1 MVKDLLILGSGGLA
15 QEYAWLVEEI
25 NEQVKTFNL
34 IGYLDDDPN
43 RVGKDFIG
51 YPVLG
56 TLADIGRFPTA
67 FAIAGVG
74 DPRFRKEVVERVS
87 PGHNRWA
94 NLISPTCRIHDSHRI
109 GVGVMIGRYTDLTV
123 GCTIGNHVMLN
134 IHCVLGHAVRVGDF
148 SVVSPN
154 VTINGEAVIGRVC
167 YIGANAFVRNVHV
180 GDGATI
186 GASSAVVK
194 DVEENCTVAGVPAK
208 VLHSGAPSHKLTR
221 APGQGETHQ

>member
-1 MVKDLLILGSGGLA
+1 MKDLIILGSGGLA

-25 NEQVKTFNL
+25 NEEKKTFNL
-34 IGYLDDDPN
+34 IGYLDDNPQ
-43 RVGKDFIG
+43 RIGKECIG

-56 TLADIGRFPTA
+56 TLADIGRFPSA

-74 DPRFRKEVVERVS
+74 DPRLRQSVVDKVS
-87 PGHNRWA
+87 PGFTRWT
-94 NLISPTCRIHDSHRI
+94 NLISPTCRIHKSHQI

-123 GCTIGNHVMLN
+123 GCMIGNHVMLN
-134 IHCVLGHAVRVGDF
+134 IHCVIGHAVRVGDF

-167 YIGANAFVRNVHV
+167 YLGANAFVRNVHV

-194 DVEENCTVAGVPAK
+194 DVEENCTVAGVPAR
-208 VLHSGAPSHKLTR
+208 VLHAGPPSHKLTR
-221 APGQGETHQ
+221 NPGQSESYR

>member
-1 MVKDLLILGSGGLA
+1 MIQDLLILGSGGLA

-25 NEQVKTFNL
+25 NENRKTFKL
-34 IGYLDDDPN
+34 IGYLDDDVS
-43 RVGKDFIG
+43 RVGKEFIG

-56 TLADIGRFPTA
+56 TLADA
-67 FAIAGVG
+67 EQFAGAAMIVGVG
-74 DPRFRKEVVERVS
+74 DPRFRKAVVEKIGPR
-87 PGHNRWA
+87 HTNWA
-94 NLISPTCRIHDSHRI
+94 NLVSPTVRLHKSHRI

-123 GCTIGNHVMLN
+123 GCTIGDHVMLN
-134 IHCVLGHAVRVGDF
+134 IHCVLGHAVEVGDF

-167 YIGANAFVRNVHV
+167 YIGANAFVRNVRI

-194 DVEENCTVAGVPAK
+194 DVEEGCVVAGVPAK
-208 VLHSGAPSHKLTR
+208 VLHAGEPAHKLTR
-221 APGQGETHQ
+221 DPGKVEAH